1 MFLIEI
7 PILILVILIYNRVKK
22 LEKNISGQ

>member
-1 MFLIEI
+1 MLLIQI

-22 LEKNISGQ
+22 IEKNLSGQ